1 MLAFWVYSIFGLL
14 LSIAYVLLI
23 RRSLQAWASLRPA
36 TTALPSTV
44 PKVSVLVPGRNE
56 AAHLPESLAALLEQD
71 YPADRYE
78 VIFIDDHSTDDSL
91 AIARRFD
98 DPKLRIT
105 ELQQALQPD
114 AAIKAYKK
122 KALQLGIHLAQYDII
137 LTTDADCRVPP
148 HWIRA
153 MASTL
158 ESNDW
163 QAITG
168 PVLGWRERNTL
179 QQFQS
184 LDFAGMMLMTAAG
197 LSHGQFTLG
206 NGASLGFRRAAYE
219 TVDGYHGN
227 EQHASGDDV
236 FLLRKIAARYPG
248 QVGFLKN
255 AKAAVHT
262 DMQPDW
268 RSFLSQ
274 RLRWGTKNSHAAS
287 GWGATLA
294 LGVVFLL
301 SWMILLTP
309 LLTFWVGVPA
319 IVLFAVLLGA
329 KMVSDRLLLGE
340 ATHFFQCRHLLHR
353 FWLMEG
359 MHTLYIAGVGLL
371 SLVVR
376 QYDWKG
382 RRVG

>member
-1 MLAFWVYSIFGLL
+1 MLAFWAYSIFGLL

-23 RRSLQAWASLRPA
+23 RRSLQVWEALPTA
-36 TTALPSTV
+36 TTALSSTV
-44 PKVSVLVPGRNE
+44 PQVSVLVPGRNE
-56 AAHLPESLAALLEQD
+56 ADHLPESLAALLEQD
-71 YPADRYE
+71 YPADSYE

-91 AIARRFD
+91 AVARHFD
-98 DPKLRIT
+98 DPKLRII
-105 ELQQALQPD
+105 ELKDYLQPD

-122 KALQLGIHLAQYDII
+122 KALQLGVQLAQHDLI

-148 HWIRA
+148 SWIRA
-153 MASTL
+153 MADTL
-158 ESNDW
+158 ERQGW

-168 PVLGWRERNTL
+168 PVLGWRQHNTL

-219 TVDGYHGN
+219 AVGGYQGN

-255 AKAAVHT
+255 ANAAVRT
-262 DMQPDW
+262 DMKPSW
-268 RSFLSQ
+268 RGFLSQ

-309 LLTFWVGVPA
+309 LLTLWVGVPA
-319 IVLFAVLLGA
+319 LVLFAVLLGA

-340 ATHFFQCRHLLHR
+340 ATHFFQCRHLLHP

-376 QYDWKG
+376 KYEWKG

>member
-1 MLAFWVYSIFGLL
+1 MLAFWAYSIFGLL

-23 RRSLQAWASLRPA
+23 RRSLQTWEALPTA
-36 TTALPSTV
+36 TTALSGTA

-56 AAHLPESLAALLEQD
+56 AAHLPESLAALLQQD
-71 YPADRYE
+71 YPASSYE

-98 DPKLRIT
+98 DPKLRII
-105 ELQQALQPD
+105 ELKDYLQPD
-114 AAIKAYKK
+114 TAIKAYKK
-122 KALQLGIHLAQYDII
+122 KALQLGFHLAQHDII

-148 HWIRA
+148 NWVRA
-153 MASTL
+153 MAGTL
-158 ESNDW
+158 ERQGW
-163 QAITG
+163 QAVTG

-184 LDFAGMMLMTAAG
+184 LDFAGMMIMTAAG
-197 LSHGQFTLG
+197 LKHGQFTLG

-219 TVDGYHGN
+219 TVGGYQGN

-236 FLLRKIAARYPG
+236 FLLRKIATHFPG
-248 QVGFLKN
+248 QAGFLKN
-255 AKAAVHT
+255 AKAAVRT
-262 DMQPDW
+262 NMKPSW
-268 RSFLSQ
+268 RGFLSQ

-301 SWMILLTP
+301 SWMIFFTP
-309 LLTFWVGVPA
+309 LLTPWVGAPA
-319 IVLFAVLLGA
+319 LVLFAVLLGA
-329 KMVSDRLLLGE
+329 KIISDRLLLGE
-340 ATHFFQCRHLLHR
+340 ATHFFQCRHLLQR

-359 MHTLYIAGVGLL
+359 MHTFYIAGVGLL
-371 SLVVR
+371 SLVVKK
-376 QYDWKG
+376 YEWKG
-382 RRVG
+382 RKVK